1 MSLTASSQ
9 SRSGLRSPVRTFND
23 HPGDDLGGG
32 IGSVCQAKLMQRGF
46 VSPRHGLD
54 GAIVECC
61 ALQGPMDY
69 HVSLPSTAAT
79 MTRNHEG
86 VSVGLV
92 MKRFQN
98 GPAAI
103 EGATACH
110 SASSRLNDG
119 PAVNTRRSHFD

>member
-1 MSLTASSQ
+1 
-9 SRSGLRSPVRTFND
+9 
-23 HPGDDLGGG
+23 
-32 IGSVCQAKLMQRGF
+32 MQRGF
-46 VSPRHGLD
+46 VTPRHGLD
-54 GAIVECC
+54 GAGIECC

-79 MTRNHEG
+79 ITWNHEG

-103 EGATACH
+103 EGATAFQ

-119 PAVNTRRSHFD
+119 LALYTHRRRFD